1 MKMIIYEGKWP
12 GCFTANTDLLSCRLM
27 LMMRLLI
34 YLCENCAEKKIH
46 KKWKDRREK
55 EQAEKKTQSKGKESL
70 GAVIDFSVC

>member
-34 YLCENCAEKKIH
+34 YLCENCAEKKFIKH
-46 KKWKDRREK
+46 EK
-55 EQAEKKTQSKGKESL
+55 IGEKKSKPKKNTE
-70 GAVIDFSVC
+70 